1 MAIWKT
7 KLFFMIKLIFDRWNS
22 FMVSIEKLKKSINQ
36 TIIIM
41 IIRKSW
47 SKDYWWSSMIEIQK
61 KSMSI
66 NFLYLDIFIM
76 NEWMSI
82 KTNRF
87 LPFENIRIQ
96 FSYVIYVRFIYPSS
110 SSSSPPLS
118 LSAKTINFVV
128 VVEVI
133 FFEIFLLTIMLS
145 QLCFACCLLSKQ
157 QTNNNIQ
164 VKSTDIQIGI
174 YIFFSWNSFESQS
187 SSKSN
192 EERLWLF

>member
-1 MAIWKT
+1 MFSERLIWINVVVVVEWQYEKQN
-7 KLFFMIKLIFDRWNS
+7 FFSWSNWFLIDEIRSWFQ
-22 FMVSIEKLKKSINQ
+22 IEKLRKSIKK
-36 TIIIM
+36 TTIM

-110 SSSSPPLS
+110 SSSTSPLS
-118 LSAKTINFVV
+118 IIN
-128 VVEVI
+128 
-133 FFEIFLLTIMLS
+133 
-145 QLCFACCLLSKQ
+145 
-157 QTNNNIQ
+157 
-164 VKSTDIQIGI
+164 
-174 YIFFSWNSFESQS
+174 
-187 SSKSN
+187 
-192 EERLWLF
+192 